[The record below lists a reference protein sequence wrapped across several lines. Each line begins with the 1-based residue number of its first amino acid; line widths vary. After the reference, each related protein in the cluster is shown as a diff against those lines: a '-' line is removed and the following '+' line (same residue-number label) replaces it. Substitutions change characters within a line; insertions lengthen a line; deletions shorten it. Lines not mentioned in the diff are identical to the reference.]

1 MDDLTLYGQNKKR
14 IGTLVNKI
22 IIFSKV
28 IGMEFGICKRATS
41 ITKRGIISRSEGLQL
56 PNDEVII

>member
-14 IGTLVNKI
+14 IGTLVSKI

-28 IGMEFGICKRATS
+28 IGMEFGICK
-41 ITKRGIISRSEGLQL
+41 
-56 PNDEVII
+56 